1 MKIYKKFSFWLTTFA
16 TGICLFNLLGFDDKS
31 ILLFLASPPFWI
43 MGTHW
48 FVENFTHPANISI
61 AIKCVLTILFWF
73 LFGISLDK
81 FIPKLMKRAIKR
93 VKH

>member
-1 MKIYKKFSFWLTTFA
+1 MKIYKRFSFWLTIIA
-16 TGICLFNLLGFDDKS
+16 IGICLFNLLGYDDKS

-43 MGTHW
+43 METHW

-61 AIKCVLTILFWF
+61 VIKYVLTILFWF

-81 FIPKLMKRAIKR
+81 FIPKLLKKNN
-93 VKH
+93 